1 MKIYMKIAFSTSRFP
16 LSWKSLAKLFLL
28 TSCEM
33 GRVELNMGSGS
44 VISFAYNLNL
54 LFRDNCFLILP
65 GRSCLFAS
73 KRRGTPRRFSF
84 TIICKKSY
92 LKLFGGFRHHSFPIL
107 SLLNRIADPPDP
119 ERESL
124 STNNLDMN
132 F

>member
-1 MKIYMKIAFSTSRFP
+1 
-16 LSWKSLAKLFLL
+16 
-28 TSCEM
+28 
-33 GRVELNMGSGS
+33 
-44 VISFAYNLNL
+44 
-54 LFRDNCFLILP
+54 LP

-132 F
+132 FWSQSPLNTKGPLCYTSANSNGKYLHVTSGNLYS